1 MVHLLESKL
10 AKSTVARKVSC
21 IKSLYKFLKK
31 EQLISSSPVQL
42 LDTPKLDSRLP
53 VFLKEEE
60 VVNLFEEFKFED
72 SFSGKR
78 DKMILYLFYQTGIR
92 LSELI
97 GLKDVDVRNGEL
109 KVLGK
114 RNKERIIPLS
124 NNIQPLIEQYLNLKE
139 KLGFKKKY
147 FFVNDKGN
155 KIYEKF
161 VYRKVNHYL
170 SMVSSKQKKSPHILR
185 HTFATHML
193 NNGADLNSIKEIL
206 GHENLSATQVYTH
219 NTFQKLKSIH
229 KQSHPRGWKIK
240 IMQVKVQS
248 IQFSADQKLLNFISQ
263 KVNKLNLFFGN
274 ILVSEVFLKIIR
286 ANSNNNKL
294 VEIKINIPGK
304 ELFARK
310 KSKSFEEATDEAVD
324 ALRRQI
330 NKHKGKNSIK
340 N

>member
-1 MVHLLESKL
+1 LGNITLIKNFLDYLTIEKRYSVHTTVSYRNDLNQFNLYLLESYSGIEFHKVEMIHVRSYMVHLLESKL
-10 AKSTVARKVSC
+10 AKSTVARKVSS
-21 IKSLYKFLKK
+21 IKSLYKFMKK
-31 EQLISSSPVQL
+31 EQLISSPPIL
-42 LDTPKLDSRLP
+42 LLETPKLDSRLP

-124 NNIQPLIEQYLNLKE
+124 NNIQPLIDQYLNLKDE
-139 KLGFKKKY
+139 LGFKKKY
-147 FFVNDKGN
+147 FFVTDKGN
-155 KIYEKF
+155 KLYEKF
-161 VYRKVNHYL
+161 VYRKVNYYL
-170 SMVSSKQKKSPHILR
+170 SKVSSKQKKSPHILR

-229 KQSHPRGWKIK
+229 KQSHPRG
-240 IMQVKVQS
+240 
-248 IQFSADQKLLNFISQ
+248 
-263 KVNKLNLFFGN
+263 
-274 ILVSEVFLKIIR
+274 
-286 ANSNNNKL
+286 
-294 VEIKINIPGK
+294 
-304 ELFARK
+304 
-310 KSKSFEEATDEAVD
+310 
-324 ALRRQI
+324 
-330 NKHKGKNSIK
+330 
-340 N
+340 

>member
-1 MVHLLESKL
+1 MGNITLIKNFLHYLRIEKRYSVHTTVSYRNDLNQFNLYLSESYSGIEFRKVEMIHVRSYMVHLLEAKL
-10 AKSTVARKVSC
+10 AKSTVARKVSS
-21 IKSLYKFLKK
+21 IKSLYKFLKR

-42 LDTPKLDSRLP
+42 LETPKLDSRLP
-53 VFLKEEE
+53 VFLKEED

-78 DKMILYLFYQTGIR
+78 DKMLLYLFYQTGIR

-124 NNIQPLIEQYLNLKE
+124 NNIQPLIDQYLNLKDE
-139 KLGFKKKY
+139 LGFKKKY
-147 FFVNDKGN
+147 FFVTDKGN
-155 KIYEKF
+155 KLYEKF

-170 SMVSSKQKKSPHILR
+170 SIVSSKQKKSPHILR

-229 KQSHPRGWKIK
+229 KQSHPRG
-240 IMQVKVQS
+240 
-248 IQFSADQKLLNFISQ
+248 
-263 KVNKLNLFFGN
+263 
-274 ILVSEVFLKIIR
+274 
-286 ANSNNNKL
+286 
-294 VEIKINIPGK
+294 
-304 ELFARK
+304 
-310 KSKSFEEATDEAVD
+310 
-324 ALRRQI
+324 
-330 NKHKGKNSIK
+330 
-340 N
+340 

>member
-1 MVHLLESKL
+1 LGNITLIKNFLDYLTIEKRYSVHTTVSYKNDLNQFNLYLSESYSGIEFQKVEMIHVRSYMVHLLESKL
-10 AKSTVARKVSC
+10 AKSTVARKVSS
-21 IKSLYKFLKK
+21 IKSLYKFMKK
-31 EQLISSSPVQL
+31 EQLISSSPIQL
-42 LDTPKLDSRLP
+42 LETPKLDSRLP

-97 GLKDVDVRNGEL
+97 GIKDVDVRNGEL

-124 NNIQPLIEQYLNLKE
+124 NNIQPLIDQYLNLKDE
-139 KLGFKKKY
+139 LGFKKKY
-147 FFVNDKGN
+147 FFVTDNGN
-155 KIYEKF
+155 KLYEKF
-161 VYRKVNHYL
+161 VYRKVNYYL

-229 KQSHPRGWKIK
+229 KQSHPRG
-240 IMQVKVQS
+240 
-248 IQFSADQKLLNFISQ
+248 
-263 KVNKLNLFFGN
+263 
-274 ILVSEVFLKIIR
+274 
-286 ANSNNNKL
+286 
-294 VEIKINIPGK
+294 
-304 ELFARK
+304 
-310 KSKSFEEATDEAVD
+310 
-324 ALRRQI
+324 
-330 NKHKGKNSIK
+330 
-340 N
+340 

>member
-1 MVHLLESKL
+1 MGNITLIKNFLDYLTIEKRYSVHTTVSYRNDLNQFNLYLSESYSGIEFQKVEMIHVRSYMVHLLESKL
-10 AKSTVARKVSC
+10 AKSTVARKVSS
-21 IKSLYKFLKK
+21 IKSLYKFMKK
-31 EQLISSSPVQL
+31 EQLISSSPIQL
-42 LDTPKLDSRLP
+42 LETPKIDSRLP

-97 GLKDVDVRNGEL
+97 SIKDVDVRNGEL

-124 NNIQPLIEQYLNLKE
+124 NNIQPLIDQYLNLKDE
-139 KLGFKKKY
+139 LGFKKKY
-147 FFVNDKGN
+147 FFVTDNGN
-155 KIYEKF
+155 KLYEKF
-161 VYRKVNHYL
+161 VYRKVNYYL

-229 KQSHPRGWKIK
+229 KQSHPRG
-240 IMQVKVQS
+240 
-248 IQFSADQKLLNFISQ
+248 
-263 KVNKLNLFFGN
+263 
-274 ILVSEVFLKIIR
+274 
-286 ANSNNNKL
+286 
-294 VEIKINIPGK
+294 
-304 ELFARK
+304 
-310 KSKSFEEATDEAVD
+310 
-324 ALRRQI
+324 
-330 NKHKGKNSIK
+330 
-340 N
+340 

>member
-1 MVHLLESKL
+1 MGNITLIKNFLDYLTIEKRYSVHTTVSYRNDLNQFNLYLSESYSGIEFKKVEMIHVRSYMVHLLESKL
-10 AKSTVARKVSC
+10 AKSTVARKVSS
-21 IKSLYKFLKK
+21 IKSLYKFMKK
-31 EQLISSSPVQL
+31 EQLISSSPIQL
-42 LDTPKLDSRLP
+42 LETPKIDSRLP

-97 GLKDVDVRNGEL
+97 GIKDVDVRNGEL

-124 NNIQPLIEQYLNLKE
+124 NNIQPLIDQYLNLKDE
-139 KLGFKKKY
+139 LGFKKKY
-147 FFVNDKGN
+147 FFVTDNGN
-155 KIYEKF
+155 KLYEKF
-161 VYRKVNHYL
+161 VYRKVNYYL
-170 SMVSSKQKKSPHILR
+170 SMVSSKHKKSPHILR

-229 KQSHPRGWKIK
+229 KQSHPRG
-240 IMQVKVQS
+240 
-248 IQFSADQKLLNFISQ
+248 
-263 KVNKLNLFFGN
+263 
-274 ILVSEVFLKIIR
+274 
-286 ANSNNNKL
+286 
-294 VEIKINIPGK
+294 
-304 ELFARK
+304 
-310 KSKSFEEATDEAVD
+310 
-324 ALRRQI
+324 
-330 NKHKGKNSIK
+330 
-340 N
+340 

>member
-1 MVHLLESKL
+1 MGNITLIKNFLDYLIIEKRYSVHTTVSYRNDLNQFNLYLSESYSALEFHKVEMIHVRSYMVHLLEAKL
-10 AKSTVARKVSC
+10 AKSTVARKVSS

-42 LDTPKLDSRLP
+42 LETPKLDSRLP

-124 NNIQPLIEQYLNLKE
+124 NNIQPLIDQYLNLKDE
-139 KLGFKKKY
+139 LGFKKKY
-147 FFVNDKGN
+147 FFVTDKGN
-155 KIYEKF
+155 KLYEKF

-229 KQSHPRGWKIK
+229 KQSHPRG
-240 IMQVKVQS
+240 
-248 IQFSADQKLLNFISQ
+248 
-263 KVNKLNLFFGN
+263 
-274 ILVSEVFLKIIR
+274 
-286 ANSNNNKL
+286 
-294 VEIKINIPGK
+294 
-304 ELFARK
+304 
-310 KSKSFEEATDEAVD
+310 
-324 ALRRQI
+324 
-330 NKHKGKNSIK
+330 
-340 N
+340 

>member
-1 MVHLLESKL
+1 LGNITLIKNFLDYLTIEKRYSVHTTVSYKNDLNQFNLYLSESYSGIEFQKVEMIHVRSYMVHLLESKL
-10 AKSTVARKVSC
+10 AKSTVARKVSS
-21 IKSLYKFLKK
+21 IKSLYKFMKK
-31 EQLISSSPVQL
+31 EQLISSSPIQL
-42 LDTPKLDSRLP
+42 LETPKLDSRLP
-53 VFLKEEE
+53 IFLKEEE

-124 NNIQPLIEQYLNLKE
+124 NNIQPLIDQYLNLKDD
-139 KLGFKKKY
+139 LGFKKKY
-147 FFVNDKGN
+147 FFVTDNGN
-155 KIYEKF
+155 KLYEKF

-229 KQSHPRGWKIK
+229 KQSHPRG
-240 IMQVKVQS
+240 
-248 IQFSADQKLLNFISQ
+248 
-263 KVNKLNLFFGN
+263 
-274 ILVSEVFLKIIR
+274 
-286 ANSNNNKL
+286 
-294 VEIKINIPGK
+294 
-304 ELFARK
+304 
-310 KSKSFEEATDEAVD
+310 
-324 ALRRQI
+324 
-330 NKHKGKNSIK
+330 
-340 N
+340 

>member
-1 MVHLLESKL
+1 MGNIFHVKNFLDYLKIEKRYSVHTTVSYKNDLNQFNLYLSNTYSGIEFHKVEMIHIRSYMVHLLESKL
-10 AKSTVARKVSC
+10 AKSTVSRKISS
-21 IKSLYKFLKK
+21 IKSLYKYLKK

-42 LDTPKLDSRLP
+42 LETPKLESRLP
-53 VFLKEEE
+53 VFLKEDE

-78 DKMILYLFYQTGIR
+78 DKMILYFFYQTGIR

-124 NNIQPLIEQYLNLKE
+124 NNIQPLIDQYLTLRNTLDIKTSH
-139 KLGFKKKY
+139 
-147 FFVNDKGN
+147 FFVTDKGN
-155 KIYEKF
+155 KLYEKF
-161 VYRKVNHYL
+161 VYRKVNRYL

-193 NNGADLNSIKEIL
+193 NNGADLNAIKEIL

-229 KQSHPRGWKIK
+229 KQSHPRG
-240 IMQVKVQS
+240 
-248 IQFSADQKLLNFISQ
+248 
-263 KVNKLNLFFGN
+263 
-274 ILVSEVFLKIIR
+274 
-286 ANSNNNKL
+286 
-294 VEIKINIPGK
+294 
-304 ELFARK
+304 
-310 KSKSFEEATDEAVD
+310 
-324 ALRRQI
+324 
-330 NKHKGKNSIK
+330 
-340 N
+340 

>member
-1 MVHLLESKL
+1 MGNITLIKNFLDYLTIEKRYSVHTTVSYKNDLNQFNLYLSESYSGIEFQKVEMIHVRSYMVHLLEYKL
-10 AKSTVARKVSC
+10 AKSTVARKVSS
-21 IKSLYKFLKK
+21 IKSLYKFMKK
-31 EQLISSSPVQL
+31 EQLISSSPIQL
-42 LDTPKLDSRLP
+42 LETPKLDSRLP

-124 NNIQPLIEQYLNLKE
+124 NNIQPLIDQYLNLKDE
-139 KLGFKKKY
+139 LGFKKKY
-147 FFVNDKGN
+147 FFVNDNGN
-155 KIYEKF
+155 KLYEKF
-161 VYRKVNHYL
+161 VYRKVNYYL

-229 KQSHPRGWKIK
+229 KQSHPRG
-240 IMQVKVQS
+240 
-248 IQFSADQKLLNFISQ
+248 
-263 KVNKLNLFFGN
+263 
-274 ILVSEVFLKIIR
+274 
-286 ANSNNNKL
+286 
-294 VEIKINIPGK
+294 
-304 ELFARK
+304 
-310 KSKSFEEATDEAVD
+310 
-324 ALRRQI
+324 
-330 NKHKGKNSIK
+330 
-340 N
+340 

>member
-1 MVHLLESKL
+1 MGNITLIKNFLDYLTIEKRYSVHTTVSYKNDLNQFNLYLSESYSGIEFQKVEMIHVRSYMVHLLESKL
-10 AKSTVARKVSC
+10 AKSTVARKVSS
-21 IKSLYKFLKK
+21 IKSLYKFMKK
-31 EQLISSSPVQL
+31 EQLISSSPIQL
-42 LDTPKLDSRLP
+42 LETPKLDSRLP

-97 GLKDVDVRNGEL
+97 GIKDVDVRNGEL

-124 NNIQPLIEQYLNLKE
+124 NNIQPLIDQYLNLKDE
-139 KLGFKKKY
+139 LGFKKKY
-147 FFVNDKGN
+147 FFVTDNGN
-155 KIYEKF
+155 KLYEKF
-161 VYRKVNHYL
+161 VYRKVNYYL

-229 KQSHPRGWKIK
+229 KQSHPRG
-240 IMQVKVQS
+240 
-248 IQFSADQKLLNFISQ
+248 
-263 KVNKLNLFFGN
+263 
-274 ILVSEVFLKIIR
+274 
-286 ANSNNNKL
+286 
-294 VEIKINIPGK
+294 
-304 ELFARK
+304 
-310 KSKSFEEATDEAVD
+310 
-324 ALRRQI
+324 
-330 NKHKGKNSIK
+330 
-340 N
+340 

>member
-1 MVHLLESKL
+1 LGNITLIKNFLDYLTIEKRYSVHTTVSYRNDLNQFNLYLLESYSGIEFHKVEMIHVRSYMVHLLESKL
-10 AKSTVARKVSC
+10 AKSTVARKVSS
-21 IKSLYKFLKK
+21 IKSLYKFMKK
-31 EQLISSSPVQL
+31 EQLISSSPIL
-42 LDTPKLDSRLP
+42 LLETPKLDSRLP

-124 NNIQPLIEQYLNLKE
+124 NNIQPLIDQYLNLKDE
-139 KLGFKKKY
+139 LGFKKKY
-147 FFVNDKGN
+147 FFVTDKGN
-155 KIYEKF
+155 KLYEKF
-161 VYRKVNHYL
+161 VYRKVNYYL
-170 SMVSSKQKKSPHILR
+170 SKVSSKQKKSPHILR

-229 KQSHPRGWKIK
+229 KQSHPRG
-240 IMQVKVQS
+240 
-248 IQFSADQKLLNFISQ
+248 
-263 KVNKLNLFFGN
+263 
-274 ILVSEVFLKIIR
+274 
-286 ANSNNNKL
+286 
-294 VEIKINIPGK
+294 
-304 ELFARK
+304 
-310 KSKSFEEATDEAVD
+310 
-324 ALRRQI
+324 
-330 NKHKGKNSIK
+330 
-340 N
+340 

>member
-1 MVHLLESKL
+1 MGNITLIKNFLDYLTIEKRYSVHTTVSYKNDLNQFNLYLSESYSGIEFQKVEMIHVRSYMVHLLESKL
-10 AKSTVARKVSC
+10 AKSTVARKVSS
-21 IKSLYKFLKK
+21 IKSLYKFMKK
-31 EQLISSSPVQL
+31 EQLISSSPIQL
-42 LDTPKLDSRLP
+42 LETPKLDSRLP

-124 NNIQPLIEQYLNLKE
+124 NNIQPLIDQYLNLKDE
-139 KLGFKKKY
+139 LGFKKKY
-147 FFVNDKGN
+147 FFVTDNGN
-155 KIYEKF
+155 KLYEKF
-161 VYRKVNHYL
+161 VYRKVNYYL

-219 NTFQKLKSIH
+219 NSFQKLKSIH
-229 KQSHPRGWKIK
+229 KQSHPRG
-240 IMQVKVQS
+240 
-248 IQFSADQKLLNFISQ
+248 
-263 KVNKLNLFFGN
+263 
-274 ILVSEVFLKIIR
+274 
-286 ANSNNNKL
+286 
-294 VEIKINIPGK
+294 
-304 ELFARK
+304 
-310 KSKSFEEATDEAVD
+310 
-324 ALRRQI
+324 
-330 NKHKGKNSIK
+330 
-340 N
+340 

>member
-1 MVHLLESKL
+1 MGNITLIKNFLNYLTIEKRYSVHTTVSYRNDLNQFNLYLSESYSGIKFQKVEMIHVRSYMVHLLESKL
-10 AKSTVARKVSC
+10 AKSTVARKVSS
-21 IKSLYKFLKK
+21 IKSLYKFMKK
-31 EQLISSSPVQL
+31 EQLISSSPIQL
-42 LDTPKLDSRLP
+42 LETPKIDSRLP

-97 GLKDVDVRNGEL
+97 SIKDVDVRNGEL

-124 NNIQPLIEQYLNLKE
+124 NNIQPLIDQYLNLKDE
-139 KLGFKKKY
+139 LGFKKKY
-147 FFVNDKGN
+147 FFVTDNGN
-155 KIYEKF
+155 KLYEKF
-161 VYRKVNHYL
+161 VYRKVNYYL
-170 SMVSSKQKKSPHILR
+170 SMVSSKHKKSPHILR

-229 KQSHPRGWKIK
+229 KQSHPRG
-240 IMQVKVQS
+240 
-248 IQFSADQKLLNFISQ
+248 
-263 KVNKLNLFFGN
+263 
-274 ILVSEVFLKIIR
+274 
-286 ANSNNNKL
+286 
-294 VEIKINIPGK
+294 
-304 ELFARK
+304 
-310 KSKSFEEATDEAVD
+310 
-324 ALRRQI
+324 
-330 NKHKGKNSIK
+330 
-340 N
+340 

>member
-1 MVHLLESKL
+1 LGNITLIKNFLDYLTIEKRYSVHTTVSYRNDLNQFNVYLSESYSGLEFHKVEMIHVRSYMVHLLESKL
-10 AKSTVARKVSC
+10 AKSTVARKVST
-21 IKSLYKFLKK
+21 IKSLYKFMKK
-31 EQLISSSPVQL
+31 EQLISSSPIHL
-42 LDTPKLDSRLP
+42 LETPKLDSRLP

-114 RNKERIIPLS
+114 RNKERTIPLS
-124 NNIQPLIEQYLNLKE
+124 NNIQPLIDQYINLKHE
-139 KLGFKKKY
+139 LGFKKKY
-147 FFVNDKGN
+147 FFVNDNGN
-155 KIYEKF
+155 KLYEKF
-161 VYRKVNHYL
+161 VYRKVNYYL

-229 KQSHPRGWKIK
+229 KQSHPRG
-240 IMQVKVQS
+240 
-248 IQFSADQKLLNFISQ
+248 
-263 KVNKLNLFFGN
+263 
-274 ILVSEVFLKIIR
+274 
-286 ANSNNNKL
+286 
-294 VEIKINIPGK
+294 
-304 ELFARK
+304 
-310 KSKSFEEATDEAVD
+310 
-324 ALRRQI
+324 
-330 NKHKGKNSIK
+330 
-340 N
+340 

>member
-1 MVHLLESKL
+1 MGNITLIKNFLDYLTIEKRYSVHTTISYRNDLNQFNLYLSESYSGIEFQKVEMIHVRSYMVHLLESKL
-10 AKSTVARKVSC
+10 AKSTVARKVSS
-21 IKSLYKFLKK
+21 IKSLYKFMKK
-31 EQLISSSPVQL
+31 EQLISSSPIQL
-42 LDTPKLDSRLP
+42 LETPKLDSRLP

-97 GLKDVDVRNGEL
+97 GIKDVDVRNGEL

-124 NNIQPLIEQYLNLKE
+124 NNIQPLIDQYLNLKDE
-139 KLGFKKKY
+139 LGFKKKY
-147 FFVNDKGN
+147 FFVTDNGN
-155 KIYEKF
+155 KLYEKF
-161 VYRKVNHYL
+161 VYRKVNYYL

-193 NNGADLNSIKEIL
+193 NNGADLNAIKEIL

-229 KQSHPRGWKIK
+229 KQSHPRG
-240 IMQVKVQS
+240 
-248 IQFSADQKLLNFISQ
+248 
-263 KVNKLNLFFGN
+263 
-274 ILVSEVFLKIIR
+274 
-286 ANSNNNKL
+286 
-294 VEIKINIPGK
+294 
-304 ELFARK
+304 
-310 KSKSFEEATDEAVD
+310 
-324 ALRRQI
+324 
-330 NKHKGKNSIK
+330 
-340 N
+340 

>member
-1 MVHLLESKL
+1 MGNITLIKNFLDYLTIEKRYSVHTTVSYKNDLNQFNLYLSESYSGIEFQKVEMIHVRSYMVHLLESKL
-10 AKSTVARKVSC
+10 AKSTVARKVSS
-21 IKSLYKFLKK
+21 IKSLYKFMKK
-31 EQLISSSPVQL
+31 EQLISSSPIQL
-42 LDTPKLDSRLP
+42 LETPKLDSRLP

-97 GLKDVDVRNGEL
+97 GIKDVDVINGEL

-124 NNIQPLIEQYLNLKE
+124 NNIQPLIDQYLNLKDE
-139 KLGFKKKY
+139 LGFKKKY
-147 FFVNDKGN
+147 FFVTDNGN
-155 KIYEKF
+155 KLYEKF
-161 VYRKVNHYL
+161 VYRKVNYYL

-229 KQSHPRGWKIK
+229 KQSHPRG
-240 IMQVKVQS
+240 
-248 IQFSADQKLLNFISQ
+248 
-263 KVNKLNLFFGN
+263 
-274 ILVSEVFLKIIR
+274 
-286 ANSNNNKL
+286 
-294 VEIKINIPGK
+294 
-304 ELFARK
+304 
-310 KSKSFEEATDEAVD
+310 
-324 ALRRQI
+324 
-330 NKHKGKNSIK
+330 
-340 N
+340 